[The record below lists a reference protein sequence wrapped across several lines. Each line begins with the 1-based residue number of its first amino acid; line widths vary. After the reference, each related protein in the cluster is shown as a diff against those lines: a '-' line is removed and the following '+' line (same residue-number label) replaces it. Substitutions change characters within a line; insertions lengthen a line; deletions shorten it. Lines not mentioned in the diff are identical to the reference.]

1 MRNARRLSLR
11 RETLAPL
18 TTDEMVAVAGGSHLC
33 AVTDNCGE
41 TVTHGPSIDQ
51 TCPNPTL
58 PVVLCVTG
66 PTSKLLAQITRDI
79 CA

>member
-1 MRNARRLSLR
+1 LRNARRLSLR

-41 TVTHGPSIDQ
+41 TLTHGPTIDQ
-51 TCPNPTL
+51 TCPTPTL
-58 PVVLCVTG
+58 PVAICVG
-66 PTSKLLAQITRDI
+66 KYTSVINISGQV